1 MKTSIWGIN
10 NKGFTLVELLIVV
23 LIVGT
28 IAAIAIPNVIG
39 LADPVPMEVI
49 RVNMRTVMTE
59 IESHNYLE
67 DEYPDFD
74 NTDNFISEFKK
85 GSDALAEIVEYLGDS
100 SDNYV
105 YENVDGDY
113 LFSVKA
119 EDKYLVVSSV
129 YGFRYDLDENLSL
142 E

>member
-59 IESHNYLE
+59 MEVHNHINDKYPEAEST
-67 DEYPDFD
+67 DDFI
-74 NTDNFISEFKK
+74 NEFKK
-85 GSDALAEIVEYLGDS
+85 ESDALAEIVEYLGDS
-100 SDNYV
+100 SDDYV
-105 YENVDGDY
+105 YENIEGDY
-113 LFSVKA
+113 LFSVKS
-119 EDKYLVVSSV
+119 EDKYIVVSSV